1 MQFIY
6 ILKRIFQIFKNEG
19 PLILIKKIFT
29 ASKNKGKIDLDD
41 LINDCPKNLDEIFI
55 KFGTDKGSFD
65 GKKTFEF
72 VYRKMK
78 DNPYKNYLDWINRK
92 DIKKHQYQ
100 LGLNSAPIY
109 ENIFS
114 KRRNERLKI
123 LELGV
128 ANGHSIASWH
138 HYFPNSKIYGI
149 DIKKPHKF
157 FYKSNRVKYN
167 QIDIFDKYKI
177 QKFINENGPFDYVI
191 DDSMNSKASM
201 LKNFENFFLNIR
213 ENGAYILEDT
223 GFYDLVQNA
232 YKEIEQFNKDHNA
245 QYFMDSRTINEIFIS
260 IKNRQINI
268 DENIDNE
275 FLKKASPLI
284 KKLEFGKY
292 KHPYAGMIIIYKQ

>member
-138 HYFPNSKIYGI
+138 HYFPNSKIFGI

-232 YKEIEQFNKDHNA
+232 YKEIEQYNKEHDA
-245 QYFMDSRTINEIFIS
+245 QYFIDSRTINEIFTS
-260 IKNRQINI
+260 IKNQEINI

-292 KHPYAGMIIIYKQ
+292 KHPHAGMIIIHKQ